1 MFSGSVKKKKSKL
14 EEIYDTYGSFI
25 YHVALRYLGDVH
37 LAQDCTQQSMER
49 LAKYLDRLGET
60 EAKETKSY
68 IYRLAVSTA
77 LNMKKQQ
84 ERYLVKE
91 DAELMYLVDRVQ
103 NEDEIERVLSQAESR
118 EALRQAEENLS
129 AEEKILLTERYGR
142 ERTCAQIAETM
153 GISEAACRKRLQRT
167 REHLAKLLGYQTENG
182 QKGKENAAEGGRR
195 ADKVSG
201 KGGAKGGE
209 AE

>member
-49 LAKYLDRLGET
+49 LTKYLDRLGET

-91 DAELMYLVDRVQ
+91 DAELMYLVDRAP
-103 NEDEIERVLSQAESR
+103 NEDEIERVFREADSR
-118 EALRQAEENLS
+118 EALRQAMEHLS
-129 AEEKILLTERYGR
+129 EEEKILLAERYGR
-142 ERTCAQIAETM
+142 ERSFAEIAELLN
-153 GISEAACRKRLQRT
+153 ISESACRKRLQRT
-167 REHLAKLLGYQTENG
+167 KAHLAALLDPQSRSD
-182 QKGKENAAEGGRR
+182 QRRKAETR
-195 ADKVSG
+195 
-201 KGGAKGGE
+201 KGGE
-209 AE
+209 YHDGQDAKS